1 VRPLVVSAVI
11 AVALAAAGAGA
22 AAVPRCGA
30 PPDTVTAVEAVF
42 GHFGT
47 RAQAEAY
54 ARKVRGASFR
64 FVEVQQEGC
73 GDWQVF
79 VAGLNTPRQQRE
91 FAAEAAET
99 GFPGIS
105 FETTA
110 DPAAP
115 AAQGTVKA
123 VFGAFT
129 TIGAAERARGRAAS
143 AGFRQVD
150 IARMG
155 LRSFKVVVLGIPVK
169 QTRAF
174 AAQARAAG
182 LSITFDL

>member
-30 PPDTVTAVEAVF
+30 PPDTVEAVEAVF
-42 GHFGT
+42 GHFAT
-47 RAQAEAY
+47 RAQALAY
-54 ARKVRGASFR
+54 ARKVRAASFR
-64 FVEVQQEGC
+64 FVEVRQDGC

-91 FAAEAAET
+91 FSAEAT
-99 GFPGIS
+99 QSGFPGVS
-105 FETTA
+105 FEPA
-110 DPAAP
+110 VDPAAP
-115 AAQGTVKA
+115 AAPGTLKA
-123 VFGAFT
+123 VFGEFT
-129 TIGAAERARGRAAS
+129 TIAAAERTRGRVAG

-182 LSITFDL
+182 LPVTFDL